1 MRFKNGAL
9 SSLTVKVSFREG
21 AGPACRGI
29 DLDAGSAIR
38 QEAAAPDQSSNP
50 TTSWRHFR
58 AAWAAAPR
66 FFMPLRSL
74 AMDSRLS
81 AVLAAFASK
90 AANLVR
96 TSTYSSTARPIA
108 QYHSWIGKCC
118 VHQW

>member
-1 MRFKNGAL
+1 
-9 SSLTVKVSFREG
+9 
-21 AGPACRGI
+21 
-29 DLDAGSAIR
+29 
-38 QEAAAPDQSSNP
+38 
-50 TTSWRHFR
+50 
-58 AAWAAAPR
+58 
-66 FFMPLRSL
+66 MPLRSL